1 MKKSDAFFPA
11 SAATLLGWMLD
22 DLTRGEVFGIA
33 RSLFF
38 TPSSADPLR
47 TSRFG
52 RLLETPLGVAAGP
65 HSQMAQNIVAAWLC
79 GARFIELKTVQVL
92 DELTVTKPCIEARD
106 EGYNCE
112 WSQELRLEE
121 SFGQYLAAMVLL
133 CVLRDALGHPVAD
146 AASGPGFI
154 LNMSAGYNLDGL
166 KSPAMRRFLDRMASC
181 PEEVAALRQSL
192 IPLYPKLETLTLPD
206 FVSDNLT
213 LSTMHGCPPD
223 EIERIARHFLE
234 ERRMHTCVKLNPTLL
249 GPDAVR
255 ALVHSR
261 LGYPVTIPDE
271 AFGHD
276 LKFDEAVEL
285 IASLQEAARKSGTH
299 FGVKLTNTLEVINA
313 GNLPAGEKMLY
324 LSGRAL
330 HPVSI
335 ALAAKLRK
343 RFGEGLDISFCAGV
357 DAFNAGAVLGAGLSP
372 VTVCT
377 DLLKPGGYGRLRQ
390 CVEAMRNAQ
399 KTDLSEYARQAADDP
414 RYRKDAHPYP
424 SIKGARELTPFDCA
438 AAPCMEACGAG
449 QDIPGYLL
457 LAAQGRFEDSL
468 AVIQA
473 TNPFPNLLGAFCDRL
488 CQPRCNRIHLDRPVR
503 IRDVKRVA
511 AQVGSPFASNAS
523 EPDGATSQAPSEGR
537 AVAAVSVGLAG
548 ETENGSRRVAVCGS
562 GLAGLACAYFLAQGG
577 TGVNVYGPCPKS
589 QAKLLASPAGK
600 RDVAAILAAGVRL
613 LDGEAPGDIPG
624 DALDCTGW
632 PETGPGVLAAAVGRG
647 RAVAQAYLNAHES
660 VEPHIGRSDHVSQAG
675 KAVTAPDSIPS
686 LHAFQVQHAGLP
698 DALDF
703 QDLAREKATRRPG
716 PEQVDTPVD
725 ASREAARCLRC
736 DQVCSICVTVCPNR
750 ANIAVRRQDSW
761 PLSYPVQ
768 RAVRRGEAVAVE
780 TLGSVRVSQRVQV
793 VNIADFCNECGNC
806 AVFCPTSGAPYR
818 HKPRLHLS
826 RESFEAA
833 GEGAWF
839 REPWSMEAV
848 IQGSAMSV
856 TSTFF
861 GGRAVLKVKTPVF
874 TALLDAK
881 SLEAAS
887 VTLASGVAQAELA
900 LAAQAAMLYALALTI
915 HPILSEPSC

>member
-22 DLTRGEVFGIA
+22 DLSRGEVFGIA

-38 TPSSADPLR
+38 TPGSADPFR

-92 DELTVTKPCIEARD
+92 DELTLTKPCIEARD

-133 CVLRDALGHPVAD
+133 CVLRDALGHP
-146 AASGPGFI
+146 AAGNGPGFI
-154 LNMSAGYNLDGL
+154 LNMSAGYNLEGL

-181 PEEVAALRQSL
+181 PQEVEALRQSL

-255 ALVHSR
+255 GLVNGT

-276 LKFDEAVEL
+276 LKFAEAVEL
-285 IASLQEAARKSGTH
+285 IESLQDAARTSGVH
-299 FGVKLTNTLEVINA
+299 FGVKLTNTLEVVNA
-313 GNLPAGEKMLY
+313 GNLPAGERMLY

-335 ALAAKLRK
+335 ALAAKLREQ
-343 RFGEGLDISFCAGV
+343 FGDGLDISFCAGV
-357 DAFNAGAVLGAGLSP
+357 DAFNAGAVLGTGLSP

-390 CVEAMRNAQ
+390 CVEAMRSAPRL
-399 KTDLSEYARQAADDP
+399 DISEYARQAAADP

-449 QDIPGYLL
+449 QDIPGYLR

-468 AVIQA
+468 AVILA
-473 TNPFPNLLGAFCDRL
+473 TNPFPNLLGTFCDRL

-503 IRDVKRVA
+503 IREVKRVA
-511 AQVGSPFASNAS
+511 AQAGATDSGAVDVGPAS
-523 EPDGATSQAPSEGR
+523 EG
-537 AVAAVSVGLAG
+537 V
-548 ETENGSRRVAVCGS
+548 RVAVRGS

-577 TGVNVYGPCPKS
+577 VGVDVYGSCPKS
-589 QAKLLASPAGK
+589 QAKLLDSPAGK

-613 LDGEAPGDIPG
+613 LDGDAPA
-624 DALDCTGW
+624 DALDCASGADTRFGA
-632 PETGPGVLAAAVGRG
+632 LAAAVGRG
-647 RAVAQAYLNAHES
+647 RAVALAYLKAHES
-660 VEPHIGRSDHVSQAG
+660 VEHQTGKGAPAPGSPLSFHALQAQQ
-675 KAVTAPDSIPS
+675 AQFEDSP
-686 LHAFQVQHAGLP
+686 
-698 DALDF
+698 DF
-703 QDLAREKATRRPG
+703 QDLAREKATRRNG
-716 PEQVDTPVD
+716 PQQVDTPVD

-768 RAVRRGEAVAVE
+768 RAVRRGDAVAVE
-780 TLGSVRVSQRVQV
+780 TLGSVPVAQRVQV
-793 VNIADFCNECGNC
+793 VNVADFCNECGNC

-887 VTLASGVAQAELA
+887 VTLATGVAQAELA

>member
-1 MKKSDAFFPA
+1 
-11 SAATLLGWMLD
+11 
-22 DLTRGEVFGIA
+22 
-33 RSLFF
+33 
-38 TPSSADPLR
+38 
-47 TSRFG
+47 
-52 RLLETPLGVAAGP
+52 
-65 HSQMAQNIVAAWLC
+65 
-79 GARFIELKTVQVL
+79 
-92 DELTVTKPCIEARD
+92 
-106 EGYNCE
+106 
-112 WSQELRLEE
+112 
-121 SFGQYLAAMVLL
+121 
-133 CVLRDALGHPVAD
+133 
-146 AASGPGFI
+146 
-154 LNMSAGYNLDGL
+154 
-166 KSPAMRRFLDRMASC
+166 
-181 PEEVAALRQSL
+181 
-192 IPLYPKLETLTLPD
+192 
-206 FVSDNLT
+206 
-213 LSTMHGCPPD
+213 
-223 EIERIARHFLE
+223 
-234 ERRMHTCVKLNPTLL
+234 
-249 GPDAVR
+249 
-255 ALVHSR
+255 
-261 LGYPVTIPDE
+261 
-271 AFGHD
+271 
-276 LKFDEAVEL
+276 
-285 IASLQEAARKSGTH
+285 
-299 FGVKLTNTLEVINA
+299 VKLTNTLEVVNA

-335 ALAAKLRK
+335 ALAAKLREQ
-343 RFGEGLDISFCAGV
+343 FGDGLDISFCAGV

-390 CVEAMRNAQ
+390 CVEAMRSAPWL
-399 KTDLSEYARQAADDP
+399 DISEYARQAADDP

-424 SIKGARELTPFDCA
+424 SIKGERELTPFDCA
-438 AAPCMEACGAG
+438 GAPCMETCGAG
-449 QDIPGYLL
+449 QDIPGYLR

-503 IRDVKRVA
+503 IREVKRVA
-511 AQVGSPFASNAS
+511 AQAGATDPGAVYVDPAS
-523 EPDGATSQAPSEGR
+523 EG
-537 AVAAVSVGLAG
+537 V
-548 ETENGSRRVAVCGS
+548 RVAVRGS
-562 GLAGLACAYFLAQGG
+562 GLAGLSCAYFLTQGG
-577 TGVNVYGPCPKS
+577 TGADVYGPCPKS
-589 QAKLLASPAGK
+589 QAKLLDSPAGK

-613 LDGEAPGDIPG
+613 LDGEAPA
-624 DALDCTGW
+624 DALECTGTSGSSGLNSGAAT
-632 PETGPGVLAAAVGRG
+632 EPGVLAAAVGRG
-647 RAVAQAYLNAHES
+647 RAVALAYLKAHES
-660 VEPHIGRSDHVSQAG
+660 VEPQAG
-675 KAVTAPDSIPS
+675 KGAPAPGSPLS
-686 LHAFQVQHAGLP
+686 FHALQAQHAEFEDSP
-698 DALDF
+698 DF
-703 QDLAREKATRRPG
+703 QDLAREKATRRNG
-716 PEQVDTPVD
+716 PQQVDTPVD

-768 RAVRRGEAVAVE
+768 RAVRRGDAVAVE
-780 TLGSVRVSQRVQV
+780 TLGSVPVAQRVQV
-793 VNIADFCNECGNC
+793 VNVADFCNECGNC

-839 REPWSMEAV
+839 REPWSMEAM

-887 VTLASGVAQAELA
+887 VALATGVAQAELA

>member
-22 DLTRGEVFGIA
+22 DLSRGEIFGIA

-38 TPSSADPLR
+38 TPSSADPFR

-92 DELTVTKPCIEARD
+92 DELSVTKPCIEARD

-112 WSQELRLEE
+112 WSQELKLEE

-133 CVLRDALGHPVAD
+133 CVLRDALGHAVND

-154 LNMSAGYNLDGL
+154 LNMSAGYNLEGL

-181 PEEVAALRQSL
+181 PEEVETLRQSL
-192 IPLYPKLETLTLPD
+192 MPLYPRLETLTLPD

-249 GPDAVR
+249 GSDAVR

-276 LKFDEAVEL
+276 LKFAEAVEL
-285 IASLQEAARKSGTH
+285 VSSLQEAAKKSGAH
-299 FGVKLTNTLEVINA
+299 FGVKLTNTLEVVNA

-335 ALAAKLRK
+335 ALAAKLREQ
-343 RFGEGLDISFCAGV
+343 FGGGLDISFCAGV

-390 CVEAMRNAQ
+390 CVEAMRSAP
-399 KTDLSEYARQAADDP
+399 KLDVSEYALQAADDP

-424 SIKGARELTPFDCA
+424 SIKGARDLTSFDCA

-449 QDIPGYLL
+449 QDIPGYLRM
-457 LAAQGRFEDSL
+457 AAQGRFEDSL
-468 AVIQA
+468 AVILA

-503 IRDVKRVA
+503 IREVKRVA
-511 AQVGSPFASNAS
+511 AQAGVPPAPNAS
-523 EPDGATSQAPSEGR
+523 DPGLATAQALSEER
-537 AVAAVSVGLAG
+537 AVAAARQAG
-548 ETENGSRRVAVCGS
+548 EIEHGFGRVTVRGS
-562 GLAGLACAYFLAQGG
+562 GLAGLACAYFLARSG
-577 TGVNVYGPCPKS
+577 TGVDVYGPCPKS
-589 QAKLLASPAGK
+589 QAKLLDSPAGK
-600 RDVAAILAAGVRL
+600 RDVAAILASGVRQL
-613 LDGEAPGDIPG
+613 EGNAPGDIPG
-624 DALDCTGW
+624 DALDCTGGTD
-632 PETGPGVLAAAVGRG
+632 TGPGVLAAAVGRG
-647 RAVAQAYLNAHES
+647 RAVALAYLKAHKP
-660 VEPHIGRSDHVSQAG
+660 VMSQMGQMSQTGQA
-675 KAVTAPDSIPS
+675 ALVTGSIPS
-686 LHAFQVQHAGLP
+686 VDVFQAQHSGLP

-716 PEQVDTPVD
+716 PQQVDTPVD

-780 TLGSVRVSQRVQV
+780 TLGSVPVAQRVQV
-793 VNIADFCNECGNC
+793 VNVADFCNECGNC

-881 SLEAAS
+881 TLEAAS
-887 VTLASGVAQAELA
+887 VALATGVAQAELA

>member
-22 DLTRGEVFGIA
+22 DLTRGEVFGLS

-38 TPSSADPLR
+38 TPSAADPLR

-112 WSQELRLEE
+112 WSQELKLEE

-133 CVLRDALGHPVAD
+133 CVLRDALGHPPID
-146 AASGPGFI
+146 SGDGPGFI
-154 LNMSAGYNLDGL
+154 LNMSAGYNLEGL

-181 PEEVAALRQSL
+181 PQEVAALRQSL

-255 ALVHSR
+255 ALVNGK

-276 LKFDEAVEL
+276 LKFGEAVEL
-285 IASLQEAARKSGTH
+285 IEALQKAARRSGAH
-299 FGVKLTNTLEVINA
+299 FGVKLTNTLEVVNA

-335 ALAAKLRK
+335 ALAAKLRE
-343 RFGEGLDISFCAGV
+343 RFGDELDISFCAGV

-390 CVEAMRNAQ
+390 CVEAMRQAP
-399 KTDLSEYARQAADDP
+399 KTELSEYAKQAADDP

-438 AAPCMEACGAG
+438 GAPCMEACGAG
-449 QDIPGYLL
+449 QDIAGYLR
-457 LAAQGRFEDSL
+457 LAAQGRFDESL
-468 AVIQA
+468 AVITA

-511 AQVGSPFASNAS
+511 A
-523 EPDGATSQAPSEGR
+523 
-537 AVAAVSVGLAG
+537 LAG
-548 ETENGSRRVAVCGS
+548 AGVEIAAPATAGKRLAVRGS
-562 GLAGLACAYFLAQGG
+562 GLAGLACAYYLARNGI
-577 TGVNVYGPCPKS
+577 GVDVYGPCPKS
-589 QAKLLASPAGK
+589 QAKLLASPAGR

-613 LDGEAPGDIPG
+613 LDGEAPAH
-624 DALDCTGW
+624 ALDCTGGT
-632 PETGPGVLAAAVGRG
+632 ETGPGALAAAVGRG
-647 RAVAQAYLNAHES
+647 RAAALAYLEAGAVGMGQPSPPEYAD
-660 VEPHIGRSDHVSQAG
+660 EP
-675 KAVTAPDSIPS
+675 
-686 LHAFQVQHAGLP
+686 
-698 DALDF
+698 DF
-703 QDLAREKATRRPG
+703 QDLAREKGTRRPG
-716 PEQVDTPVD
+716 PQQVDTPVD

-750 ANIAVRRQDSW
+750 ANVAVRRQGSW

-780 TLGSVRVSQRVQV
+780 TLGSVSVGQRVQV

-848 IQGSAMSV
+848 IQGSTMSV

-881 SLEAAS
+881 TLEAAS
-887 VTLASGVAQAELA
+887 VALASGVLQAELA

>member
-22 DLTRGEVFGIA
+22 DLTRGEIFGIA

-38 TPSSADPLR
+38 TPNTADPFR

-92 DELTVTKPCIEARD
+92 DELNVTKPCIEARD

-133 CVLRDALGHPVAD
+133 CVLRDALGHPRID
-146 AASGPGFI
+146 SGDGPGFI
-154 LNMSAGYNLDGL
+154 LNMSAGYNLEGL
-166 KSPAMRRFLDRMASC
+166 KSPTMRRFLDRMASC
-181 PEEVAALRQSL
+181 PQEVEALRASL
-192 IPLYPKLETLTLPD
+192 IPLYPRLETLTLPD

-223 EIERIARHFLE
+223 EIERIARHFLD

-255 ALVHSR
+255 GLVNGK

-276 LKFDEAVEL
+276 LRFAEAVDL
-285 IASLQEAARKSGTH
+285 IGSLQEAAQKSGAH
-299 FGVKLTNTLEVINA
+299 FGVKLTNTLEVVNA
-313 GNLPAGEKMLY
+313 GRLPAGEKMLY

-335 ALAAKLRK
+335 ALAAKLRET
-343 RFGEGLDISFCAGV
+343 FGDGLDISFCAGV
-357 DAFNAGAVLGAGLSP
+357 DAFNAGAVLEAGLSP

-390 CVEAMRNAQ
+390 CVEAMRNAP
-399 KTDLSEYARQAADDP
+399 KLDISEYALQAADDP

-424 SIKGARELTPFDCA
+424 SIKGARDLTPFDCA

-449 QDIPGYLL
+449 QDIPGYLRQ
-457 LAAQGRFEDSL
+457 AAQGRFDDSL
-468 AVIQA
+468 AVIKA

-488 CQPRCNRIHLDRPVR
+488 CQPRCNRIHMDRPVR
-503 IRDVKRVA
+503 IREVKRVA
-511 AQVGSPFASNAS
+511 AQAGASAPGIGL
-523 EPDGATSQAPSEGR
+523 EAATHTPSEGKEGETGS
-537 AVAAVSVGLAG
+537 AGLAA
-548 ETENGSRRVAVCGS
+548 ETGQGAERVAVRGS
-562 GLAGLACAYFLAQGG
+562 GLAGLSCAYYLARS
-577 TGVNVYGPCPKS
+577 GVGVDVYGPCPKS

-600 RDVAAILAAGVRL
+600 RDVEAILAAGVRL
-613 LDGEAPGDIPG
+613 LDGEAPAH
-624 DALDCTGW
+624 ALDCAGIDSSSGLNAGADAGAAT
-632 PETGPGVLAAAVGRG
+632 EPGALAAAVGRG
-647 RAVAQAYLNAHES
+647 RAAALAYLTTHEPVMSHMSQMGQAAPASGTIAS
-660 VEPHIGRSDHVSQAG
+660 V
-675 KAVTAPDSIPS
+675 
-686 LHAFQVQHAGLP
+686 HAFQAQHPGLMDP
-698 DALDF
+698 LDF
-703 QDLAREKATRRPG
+703 QDLAREKATRRLG
-716 PEQVDTPVD
+716 PERVDTPVD
-725 ASREAARCLRC
+725 ASREASRCLRC

-761 PLSYPVQ
+761 PLYYPVQ
-768 RAVRRGEAVAVE
+768 RAVRRGETVAVE
-780 TLGSVRVSQRVQV
+780 TLGSVPVAQRVQV
-793 VNIADFCNECGNC
+793 VNLADFCNECGNC

-861 GGRAVLKVKTPVF
+861 GGRAVLKVKTPEF

-881 SLEAAS
+881 NLEAAS
-887 VTLASGVAQAELA
+887 VTLASGVLRAELA

>member
-1 MKKSDAFFPA
+1 VND
-11 SAATLLGWMLD
+11 
-22 DLTRGEVFGIA
+22 
-33 RSLFF
+33 
-38 TPSSADPLR
+38 
-47 TSRFG
+47 
-52 RLLETPLGVAAGP
+52 
-65 HSQMAQNIVAAWLC
+65 
-79 GARFIELKTVQVL
+79 
-92 DELTVTKPCIEARD
+92 
-106 EGYNCE
+106 
-112 WSQELRLEE
+112 
-121 SFGQYLAAMVLL
+121 
-133 CVLRDALGHPVAD
+133 
-146 AASGPGFI
+146 
-154 LNMSAGYNLDGL
+154 
-166 KSPAMRRFLDRMASC
+166 
-181 PEEVAALRQSL
+181 
-192 IPLYPKLETLTLPD
+192 
-206 FVSDNLT
+206 
-213 LSTMHGCPPD
+213 
-223 EIERIARHFLE
+223 
-234 ERRMHTCVKLNPTLL
+234 
-249 GPDAVR
+249 
-255 ALVHSR
+255 R

-276 LKFDEAVEL
+276 LKFGEAVEL
-285 IASLQEAARKSGTH
+285 IKSLQDAAHKSGAH
-299 FGVKLTNTLEVINA
+299 FGVKLTNTLEVVNA

-335 ALAAKLRK
+335 ALAGKLREQ
-343 RFGEGLDISFCAGV
+343 FGDGLNISFCAGV

-390 CVEAMRNAQ
+390 CVEAMRSAPRL
-399 KTDLSEYARQAADDP
+399 DISEYALQAADDP

-424 SIKGARELTPFDCA
+424 SIKGARELTTFDCA

-449 QDIPGYLL
+449 QDIPGYLR

-468 AVIQA
+468 AVIKA

-511 AQVGSPFASNAS
+511 AQAGGSAVDVDPAL
-523 EPDGATSQAPSEGR
+523 EG
-537 AVAAVSVGLAG
+537 
-548 ETENGSRRVAVCGS
+548 ERVAVRGS
-562 GLAGLACAYFLAQGG
+562 GLAGLSCAYFLAQGG
-577 TGVNVYGPCPKS
+577 SGADVYGPCPKI
-589 QAKLLASPAGK
+589 QAKLLDSPAGK
-600 RDVAAILAAGVRL
+600 RDVATILAAGVRL
-613 LDGEAPGDIPG
+613 HDDDTPGDIPG
-624 DALDCTGW
+624 DALDCTGGT
-632 PETGPGVLAAAVGRG
+632 ETGPGALAAAVGRG
-647 RAVAQAYLNAHES
+647 RAVAMSYLKAHE
-660 VEPHIGRSDHVSQAG
+660 PQKSQTGQA
-675 KAVTAPDSIPS
+675 APATGSIPPVDV
-686 LHAFQVQHAGLP
+686 FQAPHTGLP

-750 ANIAVRRQDSW
+750 ANIAVRRQESW

-780 TLGSVRVSQRVQV
+780 TLGSVPVAQRVQV
-793 VNIADFCNECGNC
+793 VNVADFCNECGNC

-861 GGRAVLKVKTPVF
+861 GGRVVLKVKTPVF

-881 SLEAAS
+881 TLEAAS
-887 VTLASGVAQAELA
+887 VALATGVAQAELA

>member
-22 DLTRGEVFGIA
+22 DLTRSEIFGIA

-38 TPSSADPLR
+38 TPNTADPFR

-112 WSQELRLEE
+112 WSQELKLEE

-133 CVLRDALGHPVAD
+133 CVLRDALGHPVND

-154 LNMSAGYNLDGL
+154 LNMSAGYNLEGL

-181 PEEVAALRQSL
+181 PEEVASLRQSL
-192 IPLYPKLETLTLPD
+192 IPLYPRLETLTLPD

-276 LKFDEAVEL
+276 LKFGEAVEL
-285 IASLQEAARKSGTH
+285 IKSLQDAAHKSGAH
-299 FGVKLTNTLEVINA
+299 FGVKLTNTLEVVNA

-335 ALAAKLRK
+335 ALAAKLREQ
-343 RFGEGLDISFCAGV
+343 FGDGLDISFCAGV

-390 CVEAMRNAQ
+390 CVEAMRSAT
-399 KTDLSEYARQAADDP
+399 KLGISEYALQAADDP
-414 RYRKDAHPYP
+414 RYRKDVHPYP

-449 QDIPGYLL
+449 QDVPGYLR
-457 LAAQGRFEDSL
+457 LAAQGRFDDSL

-511 AQVGSPFASNAS
+511 AQAGASDPGAVGVGS
-523 EPDGATSQAPSEGR
+523 AP
-537 AVAAVSVGLAG
+537 AG
-548 ETENGSRRVAVCGS
+548 ERVAVRGS
-562 GLAGLACAYFLAQGG
+562 GLAGLACAYFLAQQG
-577 TGVNVYGPCPKS
+577 TGVDVYGPCPKA
-589 QAKLLASPAGK
+589 QAKLLDSPAGK

-613 LDGEAPGDIPG
+613 HDGDAPAN
-624 DALDCTGW
+624 ALDCTGGT
-632 PETGPGVLAAAVGRG
+632 ETGPGALAAAVGRG
-647 RAVAQAYLNAHES
+647 RTAALAYLKAHKLKTTQM
-660 VEPHIGRSDHVSQAG
+660 SQTG
-675 KAVTAPDSIPS
+675 QAVPAPDSIPS
-686 LHAFQVQHAGLP
+686 LHALQVQHAGLP

-703 QDLAREKATRRPG
+703 QDVAREKATRRPG

-736 DQVCSICVTVCPNR
+736 DQICSICVTVCPNR
-750 ANIAVRRQDSW
+750 ANVAVRRQDSW
-761 PLSYPVQ
+761 PLSYPLQ
-768 RAVRRGEAVAVE
+768 RAVRRGQAVAVE
-780 TLGSVRVSQRVQV
+780 TLGSVPVAQRVQV
-793 VNIADFCNECGNC
+793 VNVADFCNECGNC
-806 AVFCPTSGAPYR
+806 TVFCPTSGAPYR

-826 RESFEAA
+826 RESFEGA

-881 SLEAAS
+881 TLEAAS
-887 VTLASGVAQAELA
+887 VTLATGVAQAELA

>member
-22 DLTRGEVFGIA
+22 DLSRGEVFGIA

-38 TPSSADPLR
+38 TPNSTDPFR

-92 DELTVTKPCIEARD
+92 DELSVTKPCIEARD

-112 WSQELRLEE
+112 WSQELKLEE

-133 CVLRDALGHPVAD
+133 CVLRDALGHPVTD
-146 AASGPGFI
+146 GASGPGFI
-154 LNMSAGYNLDGL
+154 LNMSAGYNLEGL

-192 IPLYPKLETLTLPD
+192 IPLYPKLETFTLPD

-255 ALVHSR
+255 GLVNGT

-276 LKFDEAVEL
+276 LKFAEAVEL
-285 IASLQEAARKSGTH
+285 IKSLQDAAQKSGAH
-299 FGVKLTNTLEVINA
+299 FGVKLTNTLEVVNA

-335 ALAAKLRK
+335 ALAARLRGK
-343 RFGEGLDISFCAGV
+343 FGDGLDISFCAGV

-390 CVEAMRNAQ
+390 CVEAMRS
-399 KTDLSEYARQAADDP
+399 TPRLDISEYALQAADDP

-449 QDIPGYLL
+449 QDIPGYLR
-457 LAAQGRFEDSL
+457 LAAQGRFDESL

-473 TNPFPNLLGAFCDRL
+473 TNPFPNLLGTFCDRL
-488 CQPRCNRIHLDRPVR
+488 CQPRCNRIHLDSPVR

-511 AQVGSPFASNAS
+511 AQA
-523 EPDGATSQAPSEGR
+523 GAGVDAPPP
-537 AVAAVSVGLAG
+537 ATAG
-548 ETENGSRRVAVCGS
+548 ERVAVRGS
-562 GLAGLACAYFLAQGG
+562 GLAGLACAYYLARNGIG
-577 TGVNVYGPCPKS
+577 ADVYGPCPKS
-589 QAKLLASPAGK
+589 QAKLLDSHAGK
-600 RDVAAILAAGVRL
+600 RDVAAIEAAGVRL
-613 LDGEAPGDIPG
+613 LDGEAPDDIPG
-624 DALDCTGW
+624 DALDCTGG
-632 PETGPGVLAAAVGRG
+632 TDAGPGALAAAVGRG
-647 RAVAQAYLNAHES
+647 RAAAVAYLKAHKS
-660 VEPHIGRSDHVSQAG
+660 NTTQKSQTGQA
-675 KAVTAPDSIPS
+675 APVPDSIPS

-716 PEQVDTPVD
+716 PQQVDTPVD
-725 ASREAARCLRC
+725 TSREAARCLRC

-780 TLGSVRVSQRVQV
+780 TLGSVPVGQRVQV
-793 VNIADFCNECGNC
+793 VNVADFCNECGNC

-818 HKPRLHLS
+818 HKLRLHLS

-874 TALLDAK
+874 MALLDAK
-881 SLEAAS
+881 TLEAAS
-887 VTLASGVAQAELA
+887 VTLATGVLQAELA

>member
-1 MKKSDAFFPA
+1 MIKSDAFFPA

-22 DLTRGEVFGIA
+22 DLTRGEIFGIA

-38 TPSSADPLR
+38 TPGSADPFR

-112 WSQELRLEE
+112 WSQELKLEE

-133 CVLRDALGHPVAD
+133 CVLRDALGHPVAGE
-146 AASGPGFI
+146 GPGFI
-154 LNMSAGYNLDGL
+154 LNMSAGYNLEGL

-181 PEEVAALRQSL
+181 PEEVAALREKL

-223 EIERIARHFLE
+223 EIERIALHFLE
-234 ERRMHTCVKLNPTLL
+234 ERRMHACVKLNPTLL

-255 ALVHSR
+255 GLVNDK

-276 LKFDEAVEL
+276 LKFGEAVEL
-285 IASLQEAARKSGTH
+285 IASLQEAAHKSGAH
-299 FGVKLTNTLEVINA
+299 FGVKLTNTLEVVNA

-335 ALAAKLRK
+335 ALAAKLRE
-343 RFGEGLDISFCAGV
+343 RFGDELDISFCAGV

-390 CVEAMRNAQ
+390 CVEAMRQAP
-399 KTDLSEYARQAADDP
+399 KTDLSAYAQQAADDP

-424 SIKGARELTPFDCA
+424 SIKGARELTPFGCA

-449 QDIPGYLL
+449 QDIPGYLR
-457 LAAQGRFEDSL
+457 LAAQGRFDDSL
-468 AVIQA
+468 AVIKA

-503 IRDVKRVA
+503 IREVKRVA
-511 AQVGSPFASNAS
+511 AQA
-523 EPDGATSQAPSEGR
+523 GAGVDATAP
-537 AVAAVSVGLAG
+537 ATAG
-548 ETENGSRRVAVCGS
+548 ERVAVRGS
-562 GLAGLACAYFLAQGG
+562 GLAGLACAYYLARSGI
-577 TGVNVYGPCPKS
+577 GVDVYGPCPKS
-589 QAKLLASPAGK
+589 QAKLLASPAGR
-600 RDVAAILAAGVRL
+600 RDIAAIEAAGVRL
-613 LDGEAPGDIPG
+613 HDGEAPV
-624 DALDCTGW
+624 DALDCRDT
-632 PETGPGVLAAAVGRG
+632 ETGPGALAAAVGRG
-647 RAVAQAYLNAHES
+647 RAVALARLKA
-660 VEPHIGRSDHVSQAG
+660 RSLEVGQ
-675 KAVTAPDSIPS
+675 PS
-686 LHAFQVQHAGLP
+686 LP
-698 DALDF
+698 EYTDEPDF

-750 ANIAVRRQDSW
+750 ANVAVRRQESW

-768 RAVRRGEAVAVE
+768 RAVRRGETVAVE

-793 VNIADFCNECGNC
+793 VNVADFCNECGNC

-881 SLEAAS
+881 TLEAAS
-887 VTLASGVAQAELA
+887 VVLASGVLQAELA